1 LKKKKLIIL
10 LIIFF
15 NLFQIRAYN
24 FIKKQT
30 LYNRVSFFVIQNNDT
45 LILKELNEIKEF
57 NRNKNFKETIDK
69 SLNFITKYSSK
80 LPIHVDNLYEVYII
94 LGDIYRKNNNHSKSN
109 LYYQKGLNLVEMKTL
124 DLDYGFITYKS
135 LKLCNLY
142 LKIGNEFLRNGQKLK
157 IGKEFTR
164 NSQIDSAKY
173 YYNKTLSIDALDEKS
188 LSYQASASTNLS
200 GLYMQDSL
208 YDLAKDFAV
217 RAITIHKKRNNKVS
231 EAAAQNILASIFLEQ
246 NNYKEAKKSY
256 KDALSLIKN
265 EKGDRALRV
274 REKLYYNL
282 SFNLYKLKDYKA
294 FNYQEQSYLIKDSL
308 RDKEIRRIIEEL
320 GLKYDFDSQKEFLEQ
335 QQEVQLLKEKD
346 KVRTTVVIGVL
357 LLILLLF
364 VIGYYN
370 FRQKNLEL
378 KLTQSELLQNQN
390 LDKLKSET
398 QARVLDAVLNGRE
411 SERKEIAET
420 LHDSVS
426 ALLSSANLHLQATK
440 KQFDN
445 GVPIE
450 VIKTQKIITEASQKI
465 RDLSHTLVSSV
476 LLKFGLNFAI
486 REIAEKYSNS
496 ELWLDTE
503 IERLRRYDQ
512 KFEIKTYNIIQEFVN
527 NILKH
532 SKASNAVIKL
542 KEKDGQ
548 ILVQVSDDGIGF
560 DKTKIG
566 TKDGL
571 GINQIEARI
580 HMMRGKFSII
590 SYKGEGTQIK
600 VELPIQEKEVT
611 NLL

>member
-1 LKKKKLIIL
+1 MKKEKLIIL

-24 FIKKQT
+24 FIKKET
-30 LYNRVSFFVIQNNDT
+30 LYNRVSFLVIQN
-45 LILKELNEIKEF
+45 LNVNKDFSEIKELYDVDKF
-57 NRNKNFKETIDK
+57 PEALREGLEFLKTYANTSKKNI
-69 SLNFITKYSSK
+69 SL
-80 LPIHVDNLYEVYII
+80 VYEVNII
-94 LGDIYRKNNNHSKSN
+94 LGNIYRKNNNHDQSIFYYKNSLKILFDSNFDYVELKNNNFKKSN
-109 LYYQKGLNLVEMKTL
+109 LIDT
-124 DLDYGFITYKS
+124 
-135 LKLCNLY
+135 Y
-142 LKIGNEFLRNGQKLK
+142 LKIGNGFLRNKQK
-157 IGKEFTR
+157 
-164 NSQIDSAKY
+164 DSAKY
-173 YYNKTLSIDALDEKS
+173 YYNKTLSIDALDETS

-200 GLYMQDSL
+200 SLYLQDSL

-217 RAITIHKKRNNKVS
+217 KAIKIHKKRNNKVS

-274 REKLYYNL
+274 RERLYYNL
-282 SFNLYKLKDYKA
+282 SYNLYKLKDYEA
-294 FNYQEQSYLIKDSL
+294 FDYQEQSYFIKDSL
-308 RDKEIRRIIEEL
+308 RDQEVRRLIEEL
-320 GLKYDFDSQKEFLEQ
+320 GFKYDFDSKKEFLEQ
-335 QQEVQLLKEKD
+335 QQEVLLLKEKD

-398 QARVLDAVLNGRE
+398 QARVLDAILNGRE

-503 IERLRRYDQ
+503 IEGLRRYDQ
-512 KFEIKTYNIIQEFVN
+512 KFEIKTYNIIQEFIN

-548 ILVQVSDDGIGF
+548 ILVEVSDDGIGF

-580 HMMRGKFSII
+580 HMMRGKLSII

-600 VELPIQEKEVT
+600 VELPIQEKEAT
-611 NLL
+611 NLF

>member
-1 LKKKKLIIL
+1 LEKRKLIIL
-10 LIIFF
+10 IFLSF
-15 NLFQIRAYN
+15 NFFQIKAYN
-24 FIKKQT
+24 FNKEEASKNEASSLLLQQNDSLHWNT
-30 LYNRVSFFVIQNNDT
+30 FLKVEELYNENNYPESLD
-45 LILKELNEIKEF
+45 LAFSLLKLDLDLET
-57 NRNKNFKETIDK
+57 RFKTHF
-69 SLNFITKYSSK
+69 L
-80 LPIHVDNLYEVYII
+80 VAQ
-94 LGDIYRKNNNHSKSN
+94 IYRKSNNHSKSIP
-109 LYYQKGLNLVEMKTL
+109 YYK
-124 DLDYGFITYKS
+124 KS
-135 LKLCNLY
+135 LNILIRSDTSFLDSENFYFKDTQLSRIY
-142 LKIGNEFLRNGQKLK
+142 LLLGNEYLRN
-157 IGKEFTR
+157 KE
-164 NSQIDSAKY
+164 IDSAKY
-173 YYNKTLSIDALDEKS
+173 YYNKTLDVNTLDKKS

-217 RAITIHKKRNNKVS
+217 KAVKIHKKRNNKVS
-231 EAAAQNILASIFLEQ
+231 EAAALNILASIFLEQ
-246 NNYKEAKKSY
+246 NNYREAKKSY
-256 KDALSLIKN
+256 KEALSLIKN

-274 REKLYYNL
+274 REKLFYNL
-282 SFNLYKLKDYKA
+282 SYNLYQLKDYKA
-294 FNYQEQSYLIKDSL
+294 FDYQEQSYLIKDSL
-308 RDKEIRRIIEEL
+308 RDQEVRGIIEEL
-320 GLKYDFDSQKEFLEQ
+320 GFKYDFDSKKDSFEQQKEM
-335 QQEVQLLKEKD
+335 QLLKEKD

-357 LLILLLF
+357 LLILLLS

-398 QARVLDAVLNGRE
+398 QARVLDAILNGRE

-486 REIAEKYSNS
+486 KDIAEKYSNS

-503 IERLRRYDQ
+503 IEGLRRYDQ
-512 KFEIKTYNIIQEFVN
+512 KFEIKTYNIIQEFIN

-532 SKASNAVIKL
+532 SKASNALIKL

-560 DKTKIG
+560 DKTKIR

-580 HMMRGKFSII
+580 HMMRGKLSII

-611 NLL
+611 NLF

>member
-1 LKKKKLIIL
+1 LEKKKLITLL
-10 LIIFF
+10 LICF
-15 NLFQIRAYN
+15 NFFQIKADKLN
-24 FIKKQT
+24 KEGASKIEASFLLLQQNDSLHWNTFLKVEK
-30 LYNRVSFFVIQNNDT
+30 LYNENNYPESLD
-45 LILKELNEIKEF
+45 LAFSLLKLDLDLET
-57 NRNKNFKETIDK
+57 RFKTHF
-69 SLNFITKYSSK
+69 L
-80 LPIHVDNLYEVYII
+80 VAQ
-94 LGDIYRKNNNHSKSN
+94 IYRKSNNHSKS
-109 LYYQKGLNLVEMKTL
+109 
-124 DLDYGFITYKS
+124 ITYYKNS
-135 LKLCNLY
+135 LNTLIRSDTIFFDSENFYSKNSQLSRIY
-142 LKIGNEFLRNGQKLK
+142 LLLGNEYLRN
-157 IGKEFTR
+157 KE
-164 NSQIDSAKY
+164 IDSAKY
-173 YYNKTLSIDALDEKS
+173 YYNRTLDVKTLDKKS

-208 YDLAKDFAV
+208 YDLAKDFALKAV
-217 RAITIHKKRNNKVS
+217 KIHKKRNNKVS
-231 EAAAQNILASIFLEQ
+231 EATALNILASIFLEQ

-256 KDALSLIKN
+256 KEALSLIKN
-265 EKGDRALRV
+265 EKGNRALRV
-274 REKLYYNL
+274 REKLFYNL
-282 SFNLYKLKDYKA
+282 SYNLYQLKDYKA
-294 FNYQEQSYLIKDSL
+294 FDYQEQSYLIKDSL
-308 RDKEIRRIIEEL
+308 RDQEVRGIIEEL
-320 GLKYDFDSQKEFLEQ
+320 GFKYDFDSKKDLSVQQK
-335 QQEVQLLKEKD
+335 EVQLLKEKD

-357 LLILLLF
+357 LLILLLS

-390 LDKLKSET
+390 LDKLKSES

-486 REIAEKYSNS
+486 RDIAEKYSNS

-503 IERLRRYDQ
+503 IEGLRRYDQ

-566 TKDGL
+566 IKDGL

-580 HMMRGKFSII
+580 HMMRGKLSII

-611 NLL
+611 NLF

>member
-1 LKKKKLIIL
+1 LEKKKLITL
-10 LIIFF
+10 LFICF
-15 NLFQIRAYN
+15 NFFQIKAYKLN
-24 FIKKQT
+24 TKGASKIEASFLLLQKNDSLHWNKFLKVEK
-30 LYNRVSFFVIQNNDT
+30 LYSENNYPESLDGAFS
-45 LILKELNEIKEF
+45 LLKLDLDLET
-57 NRNKNFKETIDK
+57 RFK
-69 SLNFITKYSSK
+69 
-80 LPIHVDNLYEVYII
+80 IHFLVAQ
-94 LGDIYRKNNNHSKSN
+94 IYRKSNNHSKS
-109 LYYQKGLNLVEMKTL
+109 
-124 DLDYGFITYKS
+124 ITYYKNS
-135 LKLCNLY
+135 LNILIRIDTSFLDSENFYSKNSQLSRIY
-142 LKIGNEFLRNGQKLK
+142 LLLGNEYLRN
-157 IGKEFTR
+157 KE
-164 NSQIDSAKY
+164 IDSAKY
-173 YYNKTLSIDALDEKS
+173 YYNRTLDVKTLDKKS

-208 YDLAKDFAV
+208 YDLAKDFALKAV
-217 RAITIHKKRNNKVS
+217 KIHKKRNNKVS
-231 EAAAQNILASIFLEQ
+231 EAAAKNTLASIFLEQ

-256 KDALSLIKN
+256 KEALSLIKN

-274 REKLYYNL
+274 RERLYYNL
-282 SFNLYKLKDYKA
+282 SYNLYKLKDYEA
-294 FNYQEQSYLIKDSL
+294 FDYQEQSYFIKDSL
-308 RDKEIRRIIEEL
+308 RDREVRRLIEEL
-320 GLKYDFDSQKEFLEQ
+320 GLKYDFDSKKELLEQ
-335 QQEVQLLKEKD
+335 QQQVKLFKEKD
-346 KVRTTVVIGVL
+346 KVRTTVVIGIF
-357 LLILLLF
+357 LLIVLLF

-398 QARVLDAVLNGRE
+398 QARVLDAILNGRE

-450 VIKTQKIITEASQKI
+450 VLKTQKIITEASQKI

-486 REIAEKYSNS
+486 RDIAEKYSNS

-503 IERLRRYDQ
+503 IEGLRRYDQ

-548 ILVQVSDDGIGF
+548 ILVQVSDDGVGF
-560 DKTKIG
+560 DQTKIA

-590 SYKGEGTQIK
+590 SYKGEGTQVK

-611 NLL
+611 NLF

>member
-1 LKKKKLIIL
+1 LKKEKLIIL

-24 FIKKQT
+24 FIKKET
-30 LYNRVSFFVIQNNDT
+30 LSNRVSFLVIQN
-45 LILKELNEIKEF
+45 LNVNKDFLEIKELYDDDKF
-57 NRNKNFKETIDK
+57 PEALREGLEFLKNYPNTSKKNI
-69 SLNFITKYSSK
+69 SL
-80 LPIHVDNLYEVYII
+80 VYEVNII
-94 LGDIYRKNNNHSKSN
+94 LGNIYRKNNNQDQSIF
-109 LYYQKGLNLVEMKTL
+109 YYK
-124 DLDYGFITYKS
+124 KS
-135 LKLCNLY
+135 LRILLYNNLDSLDSQNYSINKSKLIDSY
-142 LKIGNEFLRNGQKLK
+142 LKIGNIFLRKEQK
-157 IGKEFTR
+157 
-164 NSQIDSAKY
+164 DSAKY
-173 YYNKTLSIDALDEKS
+173 YYEYAINVQALDEKS

-217 RAITIHKKRNNKVS
+217 KAIKIHKKRNNKVS
-231 EAAAQNILASIFLEQ
+231 EAAAKSVLASILLYQ
-246 NNYKEAKKSY
+246 KNYKEAKKTY
-256 KDALSLIKN
+256 KEAISLIKY

-274 REKLYYNL
+274 REKLYYNI
-282 SFNLYKLKDYKA
+282 SYNLYKLKDYKA
-294 FNYQEQSYLIKDSL
+294 FDYQEQSYFIKDSL

-320 GLKYDFDSQKEFLEQ
+320 ALKYDFNSKKELLEQ
-335 QQEVQLLKEKD
+335 QQEVKLLLEKD
-346 KVRTTVVIGVL
+346 KRRTIIVIGVFI
-357 LLILLLF
+357 LILLLF

-370 FRQKNLEL
+370 FRQKNLQL
-378 KLTQSELLQNQN
+378 KFSQTELLQNQN
-390 LDKLKSET
+390 LDKLKSES
-398 QARVLDAVLNGRE
+398 QARVLDAILNGRE

-440 KQFDN
+440 KQFDK

-450 VIKTQKIITEASQKI
+450 VLKTQKIITEASQKI

-486 REIAEKYSNS
+486 RDIAEKYSNS

-503 IERLRRYDQ
+503 IEGLRRYDQ

-532 SKASNAVIKL
+532 SKASNALIRL

-548 ILVQVSDDGIGF
+548 ILVEVSDDGIGF
-560 DKTKIG
+560 DQTKIA

-580 HMMRGKFSII
+580 HMMRGTFSII

-600 VELPIQEKEVT
+600 VELPIQEKEAT
-611 NLL
+611 NLF

>member
-1 LKKKKLIIL
+1 MKKEKLIIL

-24 FIKKQT
+24 FIKKET
-30 LYNRVSFFVIQNNDT
+30 LSNRVSFLVIQN
-45 LILKELNEIKEF
+45 LNVNKDFLEIKELYDDDKF
-57 NRNKNFKETIDK
+57 PEALREGLEFLKNYPNTSKKNI
-69 SLNFITKYSSK
+69 SL
-80 LPIHVDNLYEVYII
+80 VYEVNII
-94 LGDIYRKNNNHSKSN
+94 LGNIYRKNNNQDQSIF
-109 LYYQKGLNLVEMKTL
+109 YYK
-124 DLDYGFITYKS
+124 KS
-135 LKLCNLY
+135 LRILLYNNLDSLDSQNYSINKSKLIDSY
-142 LKIGNEFLRNGQKLK
+142 LKIGNIFLRKEQK
-157 IGKEFTR
+157 
-164 NSQIDSAKY
+164 DSAKY
-173 YYNKTLSIDALDEKS
+173 YYEYAINVQALDEKS

-217 RAITIHKKRNNKVS
+217 KAIKIHKKRNNKVS
-231 EAAAQNILASIFLEQ
+231 EAAAKSVLASILLYQ
-246 NNYKEAKKSY
+246 KNYKEAKKTY
-256 KDALSLIKN
+256 KEAISLIKY

-274 REKLYYNL
+274 REKLYYNI
-282 SFNLYKLKDYKA
+282 SYNLYKLKDYKA
-294 FNYQEQSYLIKDSL
+294 FDYQEQSYFIKDSL

-320 GLKYDFDSQKEFLEQ
+320 ALKYDFNSKKELLEQ
-335 QQEVQLLKEKD
+335 QQEVKLLLEKD
-346 KVRTTVVIGVL
+346 KRRTIIVIGVFI
-357 LLILLLF
+357 LILLLF

-370 FRQKNLEL
+370 FRQKNLQL
-378 KLTQSELLQNQN
+378 KFSQTELLQNQN
-390 LDKLKSET
+390 LDKLKSES
-398 QARVLDAVLNGRE
+398 QARVLDAILNGRE

-440 KQFDN
+440 KQFDK

-450 VIKTQKIITEASQKI
+450 VLKTQKIITEASQKI

-486 REIAEKYSNS
+486 RDIAEKYSNS

-503 IERLRRYDQ
+503 IEGLRRYDQ

-532 SKASNAVIKL
+532 SKASNALIRL

-548 ILVQVSDDGIGF
+548 ILVEVSDDGIGF
-560 DKTKIG
+560 DQTKIA

-580 HMMRGKFSII
+580 HMMRGTFSII

-600 VELPIQEKEVT
+600 VELPIQEKEAT
-611 NLL
+611 NLF

>member
-24 FIKKQT
+24 FIKKEI
-30 LYNRVSFFVIQNNDT
+30 LYNRVSFLVIQN
-45 LILKELNEIKEF
+45 LNVNKDFSEIKELYDADKF
-57 NRNKNFKETIDK
+57 PEALREGLEFLKTYVNTSKKNI
-69 SLNFITKYSSK
+69 SL
-80 LPIHVDNLYEVYII
+80 VYEVSII
-94 LGDIYRKNNNHSKSN
+94 LGNIYRKNNNHDKSIFYYKKSLRILLDNNLDSLDSQNYSFNKSN
-109 LYYQKGLNLVEMKTL
+109 LI
-124 DLDYGFITYKS
+124 DS
-135 LKLCNLY
+135 Y
-142 LKIGNEFLRNGQKLK
+142 LKIGNRFLRKDQK
-157 IGKEFTR
+157 
-164 NSQIDSAKY
+164 DSAKY
-173 YYNKTLSIDALDEKS
+173 YYEYAINVPALDETS

>member
-1 LKKKKLIIL
+1 MKKRKL
-10 LIIFF
+10 LILIFLSF
-15 NLFQIRAYN
+15 NLFQIKAYDFN
-24 FIKKQT
+24 KKEALNIK
-30 LYNRVSFFVIQNNDT
+30 VSFLLFQEIDST
-45 LILKELNEIKEF
+45 YLKEFLRIEKLF
-57 NRNKNFKETIDK
+57 NDN
-69 SLNFITKYSSK
+69 KYSDSLDGALK
-80 LPIHVDNLYEVYII
+80 LLKKEINSEARSQTNYLIAE
-94 LGDIYRKNNNHSKSN
+94 IYRKNNNHSKS
-109 LYYQKGLNLVEMKTL
+109 
-124 DLDYGFITYKS
+124 ITYYKKS
-135 LKLCNLY
+135 LKLLLENKSNLKDSKFLKFKSIKIINIY
-142 LKIGNEFLRNGQKLK
+142 LKLGNRYIRE
-157 IGKEFTR
+157 E
-164 NSQIDSAKY
+164 QIDSAKY
-173 YYNKTLSIDALDEKS
+173 YYNKTLSINTFDEKS

-217 RAITIHKKRNNKVS
+217 KAIKIHKKRNNKVS

-246 NNYKEAKKSY
+246 NNYKDAKKSY

-274 REKLYYNL
+274 RERLYYNL
-282 SFNLYKLKDYKA
+282 SYNLYKLKDYEA
-294 FNYQEQSYLIKDSL
+294 FDYQEQSYFIKDSL
-308 RDKEIRRIIEEL
+308 RDQEVRRLIEEL
-320 GLKYDFDSQKEFLEQ
+320 GFKYDFDSKKDRFSQQK
-335 QQEVQLLKEKD
+335 EVQLLKEKD

-450 VIKTQKIITEASQKI
+450 VVKTQKIITEASQKI

-486 REIAEKYSNS
+486 RDIAEKYSNS

-503 IERLRRYDQ
+503 IEGLRRYDQ

-566 TKDGL
+566 IKDGL

-580 HMMRGKFSII
+580 HMMRGKLSII

-611 NLL
+611 NLF

>member
-1 LKKKKLIIL
+1 LKKEKLIIL

-24 FIKKQT
+24 FIKKET
-30 LYNRVSFFVIQNNDT
+30 LYNRVSFLVIQN
-45 LILKELNEIKEF
+45 LNVNKDFSEIKELYDVDKF
-57 NRNKNFKETIDK
+57 PEALREGLEFLKTYANTSKKNI
-69 SLNFITKYSSK
+69 SL
-80 LPIHVDNLYEVYII
+80 VYEVNII
-94 LGDIYRKNNNHSKSN
+94 LGNIYRKNNNHDQSIFYYKNSLKILFDSNFDYVELKNNNFKKSN
-109 LYYQKGLNLVEMKTL
+109 LIDT
-124 DLDYGFITYKS
+124 
-135 LKLCNLY
+135 Y
-142 LKIGNEFLRNGQKLK
+142 LKIGNGFLRNKQK
-157 IGKEFTR
+157 
-164 NSQIDSAKY
+164 DSAKY
-173 YYNKTLSIDALDEKS
+173 YYNKTLSIDALDETS

-200 GLYMQDSL
+200 SLYLQDSL

-217 RAITIHKKRNNKVS
+217 KAIKIHKKRNNKVS
-231 EAAAQNILASIFLEQ
+231 EAAALNILASIFLEQ

-274 REKLYYNL
+274 RERLYYNL
-282 SFNLYKLKDYKA
+282 SYNLYKLKDYEA
-294 FNYQEQSYLIKDSL
+294 FDYQEQSYFIKDSL
-308 RDKEIRRIIEEL
+308 RDQEVRRLIEEL
-320 GLKYDFDSQKEFLEQ
+320 GFKYDFDSKKEFLEQ
-335 QQEVQLLKEKD
+335 QQEVLLLKEKD

-398 QARVLDAVLNGRE
+398 QARVLDAILNGRE

-503 IERLRRYDQ
+503 IEGLRRYDQ
-512 KFEIKTYNIIQEFVN
+512 KFEIKTYNIIQEFIN

-548 ILVQVSDDGIGF
+548 ILVEVSDDGIGF

-580 HMMRGKFSII
+580 HMMRGKLSII

-600 VELPIQEKEVT
+600 VELPIQEKEAT
-611 NLL
+611 NLF

>member
-1 LKKKKLIIL
+1 MEKKKLITL
-10 LIIFF
+10 LFICF
-15 NLFQIRAYN
+15 NFFQIKAYKLN
-24 FIKKQT
+24 TKGASKIEASFLLLQKNDSLHWNKFLKVEK
-30 LYNRVSFFVIQNNDT
+30 LYSENNYPESLDGAFS
-45 LILKELNEIKEF
+45 LLKLDLDLET
-57 NRNKNFKETIDK
+57 RFK
-69 SLNFITKYSSK
+69 
-80 LPIHVDNLYEVYII
+80 IHFLVAQ
-94 LGDIYRKNNNHSKSN
+94 IYRKSNNHSKS
-109 LYYQKGLNLVEMKTL
+109 
-124 DLDYGFITYKS
+124 ITYYKNS
-135 LKLCNLY
+135 LNILIRIDTSFLDSENFYSKNSQLSRIY
-142 LKIGNEFLRNGQKLK
+142 LLLGNEYLRN
-157 IGKEFTR
+157 KE
-164 NSQIDSAKY
+164 IDSAKY
-173 YYNKTLSIDALDEKS
+173 YYNRTLDVKTLDKKS

-208 YDLAKDFAV
+208 YDLAKDFALKAV
-217 RAITIHKKRNNKVS
+217 KIHKKRNNKVS
-231 EAAAQNILASIFLEQ
+231 EAAAKNTLASIFLEQ

-256 KDALSLIKN
+256 KEALSLIKN

-274 REKLYYNL
+274 RERLYYNL
-282 SFNLYKLKDYKA
+282 SYNLYKLKDYEA
-294 FNYQEQSYLIKDSL
+294 FDYQEQSYFIKDSL
-308 RDKEIRRIIEEL
+308 RDREVRRLIEEL
-320 GLKYDFDSQKEFLEQ
+320 GLKYDFDSKKELLEQ
-335 QQEVQLLKEKD
+335 QQQVKLFKEKD
-346 KVRTTVVIGVL
+346 KVRTTVVIGIF
-357 LLILLLF
+357 LLIVLLF

-398 QARVLDAVLNGRE
+398 QARVLDAILNGRE

-450 VIKTQKIITEASQKI
+450 VLKTQKIITEASQKI

-486 REIAEKYSNS
+486 RDIAEKYSNS

-503 IERLRRYDQ
+503 IEGLRRYDQ

-548 ILVQVSDDGIGF
+548 ILVQVSDDGVGF
-560 DKTKIG
+560 DQTKIA

-590 SYKGEGTQIK
+590 SYKGEGTQVK

-611 NLL
+611 NLF

>member
-1 LKKKKLIIL
+1 MKKRKLLILILICFNLLQIKAYDFNKREALSFKASLLLFQEIDSIGLKEFSRIEKLFNENKYTESLDGALNLLKKEINNEARSQTTYLI
-10 LIIFF
+10 
-15 NLFQIRAYN
+15 A
-24 FIKKQT
+24 
-30 LYNRVSFFVIQNNDT
+30 
-45 LILKELNEIKEF
+45 E
-57 NRNKNFKETIDK
+57 
-69 SLNFITKYSSK
+69 
-80 LPIHVDNLYEVYII
+80 
-94 LGDIYRKNNNHSKSN
+94 IYRKNNNNSKS
-109 LYYQKGLNLVEMKTL
+109 
-124 DLDYGFITYKS
+124 ITYYRKS
-135 LKLCNLY
+135 LKLLLENKSNLKDSKFLKFKSIKIINVY
-142 LKIGNEFLRNGQKLK
+142 LKLGNRYLR
-157 IGKEFTR
+157 EE
-164 NSQIDSAKY
+164 QIDSAKY
-173 YYNKTLSIDALDEKS
+173 YYNKTLSVDALNEKA

-200 GLYMQDSL
+200 GLYMKDSL

-217 RAITIHKKRNNKVS
+217 RAIKIHKKRNNKVS
-231 EAAAQNILASIFLEQ
+231 EAAAKNILASIFLEQ

-256 KDALSLIKN
+256 KEALSLIKN

-274 REKLYYNL
+274 RERLYYNL
-282 SFNLYKLKDYKA
+282 SYNLYKLEDYKA
-294 FNYQEQSYLIKDSL
+294 FDYQEQSYLIKDSL
-308 RDKEIRRIIEEL
+308 RDREVRSIIEEL
-320 GLKYDFDSQKEFLEQ
+320 GFKYDFESKKELFERQK
-335 QQEVQLLKEKD
+335 EVQLFKEKD
-346 KVRTTVVIGVL
+346 KVRTTVVIGIF
-357 LLILLLF
+357 LLIVLLF

-398 QARVLDAVLNGRE
+398 QARVLDAILNGRE

-450 VIKTQKIITEASQKI
+450 VLKTQKIITEASQKI

-486 REIAEKYSNS
+486 RDIAEKYSNS

-503 IERLRRYDQ
+503 IEGLRRYDQ

-548 ILVQVSDDGIGF
+548 ILVQVSDDGVGF
-560 DKTKIG
+560 DQTKIA

-580 HMMRGKFSII
+580 HMMRGKLSII

-611 NLL
+611 NLF

>member
-1 LKKKKLIIL
+1 LKKRKL
-10 LIIFF
+10 LILIFLSF
-15 NLFQIRAYN
+15 NLFQIKAYN
-24 FIKKQT
+24 FNKKEA
-30 LYNRVSFFVIQNNDT
+30 LNFKVSFLLFQEIDST
-45 LILKELNEIKEF
+45 YLKEFLIIEKLF
-57 NRNKNFKETIDK
+57 NDN
-69 SLNFITKYSSK
+69 KYSESLDGALK
-80 LPIHVDNLYEVYII
+80 LLKKEINNEARSQTTYLIAE
-94 LGDIYRKNNNHSKSN
+94 IYRKNNNNSKS
-109 LYYQKGLNLVEMKTL
+109 
-124 DLDYGFITYKS
+124 ITYYKKS
-135 LKLCNLY
+135 LKLLLKNKSNLKDSKLLKFKSIKIINVY
-142 LKIGNEFLRNGQKLK
+142 LKLGNRYLR
-157 IGKEFTR
+157 EE
-164 NSQIDSAKY
+164 QIDSAKY
-173 YYNKTLSIDALDEKS
+173 CYNKTLSIDALDEKS

-217 RAITIHKKRNNKVS
+217 KAIKIHKKRNNKVS
-231 EAAAQNILASIFLEQ
+231 EAAAQNILASIFLEE

-282 SFNLYKLKDYKA
+282 SYNLYKLKDYKA
-294 FNYQEQSYLIKDSL
+294 FDYQEQSYLIKDSL
-308 RDKEIRRIIEEL
+308 RDQEVRGIIEEL
-320 GLKYDFDSQKEFLEQ
+320 GFKYDFDSKKDSFEQQKEM
-335 QQEVQLLKEKD
+335 QLLKEKD

-357 LLILLLF
+357 LLIVLLF

-398 QARVLDAVLNGRE
+398 QARVLDAILNGRE

-486 REIAEKYSNS
+486 KDIAEKYSNS

-503 IERLRRYDQ
+503 IEGLRRYDQ
-512 KFEIKTYNIIQEFVN
+512 KFEIKTYNIIQEFIN

-532 SKASNAVIKL
+532 SKASNALIKL

-560 DKTKIG
+560 DKTKIR

-580 HMMRGKFSII
+580 HMMRGKLSII

-611 NLL
+611 NLF

>member
-1 LKKKKLIIL
+1 LEKKKLIIL
-10 LIIFF
+10 LLICF
-15 NLFQIRAYN
+15 NFFQIKADKLN
-24 FIKKQT
+24 KEGASKIEASFLLLQQNDSLHWNTFLKVEK
-30 LYNRVSFFVIQNNDT
+30 LYNENNYPESLDLAFSLLKLDVDSETSF
-45 LILKELNEIKEF
+45 K
-57 NRNKNFKETIDK
+57 
-69 SLNFITKYSSK
+69 
-80 LPIHVDNLYEVYII
+80 IHFLVAQ
-94 LGDIYRKNNNHSKSN
+94 IYRKSNNHSKS
-109 LYYQKGLNLVEMKTL
+109 
-124 DLDYGFITYKS
+124 ITYYKKS
-135 LKLCNLY
+135 LNILIRSDTSFLDSKNFYFKDTQLSRINLLLGNRY
-142 LKIGNEFLRNGQKLK
+142 LRE
-157 IGKEFTR
+157 E
-164 NSQIDSAKY
+164 QIDSAKY
-173 YYNKTLSIDALDEKS
+173 YYNKTLSIDAFDEKS

-217 RAITIHKKRNNKVS
+217 KAIKIHKKRNNKVS

-246 NNYKEAKKSY
+246 NNYKEAEKSY
-256 KDALSLIKN
+256 KDALGLIKN

-282 SFNLYKLKDYKA
+282 SYNLYKLKDYKA

-308 RDKEIRRIIEEL
+308 RDQEVRGIIEEL
-320 GLKYDFDSQKEFLEQ
+320 GFKYDFDLKKDSFEQ
-335 QQEVQLLKEKD
+335 QKEVQLLKEKD

-390 LDKLKSET
+390 LDKLKSES
-398 QARVLDAVLNGRE
+398 QARVLDAILNGRE

-486 REIAEKYSNS
+486 RDIAEKYSNS

-503 IERLRRYDQ
+503 IEGLRRYDQ

-566 TKDGL
+566 IKDGL

-580 HMMRGKFSII
+580 HMMRGKLSII

-611 NLL
+611 NLF